1 MFGEHP
7 HVELGRLKANLGNQ
21 NYAVP
26 ADADLGEL
34 RSVTIWCK
42 RFRVSFGAATLS

>member
-1 MFGEHP
+1 M
-7 HVELGRLKANLGNQ
+7 KASPGNQ

-26 ADADLGEL
+26 AGVDLGEL

-42 RFRVSFGAATLS
+42 RFRVSFGAAALS